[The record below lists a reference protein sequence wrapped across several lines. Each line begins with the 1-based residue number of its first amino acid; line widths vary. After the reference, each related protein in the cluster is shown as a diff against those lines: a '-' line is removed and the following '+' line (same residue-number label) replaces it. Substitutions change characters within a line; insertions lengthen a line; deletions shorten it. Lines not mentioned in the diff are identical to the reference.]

1 MSRLSQDA
9 LSKDKTLKTERK
21 VTWTRDWLRL
31 KETCSTLLEVSVT
44 PWWPFKTS
52 EHTRYSCWSKG
63 DATWLVHEWAC
74 DQMDQLVLSY
84 GTWDGPERV
93 SAAGGQVMNSLGLVK
108 DIPVVI
114 LDRPMPI
121 DLIVSYLGI
130 MDGLDDGRNARS
142 LYGRPGQGKNDWK
155 GFVPDGNM
163 GCLVIVN
170 AAIGQLMD
178 SLGLVRDIPVLITD
192 RVMPAD
198 LIVDHRQG
206 NACGFYCCLLL
217 GSKMVTM
224 KLTSKSPERTRIQTD
239 HGKARVWQSDHGQ
252 NKLGHYVAT
261 ELKPRLGHYVATELE
276 PKLSRYA
283 RAKARS
289 LRSDQ
294 ARTRLDRYVA
304 IGLSQNFD
312 TTRIHAFSSTL

>member
-9 LSKDKTLKTERK
+9 LSKGKTLKTERK

-52 EHTRYSCWSKG
+52 KHTRYSCWSKG

-74 DQMDQLVLSY
+74 DQMDQLVLSKC
-84 GTWDGPERV
+84 DALE
-93 SAAGGQVMNSLGLVK
+93 
-108 DIPVVI
+108 I
-114 LDRPMPI
+114 
-121 DLIVSYLGI
+121 
-130 MDGLDDGRNARS
+130 
-142 LYGRPGQGKNDWK
+142 
-155 GFVPDGNM
+155 DGNM

-239 HGKARVWQSDHGQ
+239 HGKARVWQSDYGQ

-294 ARTRLDRYVA
+294 ARTRLGRYVA

>member
-9 LSKDKTLKTERK
+9 LSKGKTLKTE
-21 VTWTRDWLRL
+21 
-31 KETCSTLLEVSVT
+31 STLLEVSVT

-74 DQMDQLVLSY
+74 DQMDQLVLSSK
-84 GTWDGPERV
+84 GDATWLVHEWACD
-93 SAAGGQVMNSLGLVK
+93 QMDQLGLSKCDALEIGMGCFPNV
-108 DIPVVI
+108 
-114 LDRPMPI
+114 
-121 DLIVSYLGI
+121 
-130 MDGLDDGRNARS
+130 
-142 LYGRPGQGKNDWK
+142 NDWK
-155 GFVPDGNM
+155 GFVPNGNM

-206 NACGFYCCLLL
+206 NACGSYCCLLL

-224 KLTSKSPERTRIQTD
+224 KLTSKSPEQTRIQTD

-252 NKLGHYVAT
+252 NKFGHYVAT

-283 RAKARS
+283 RAKAQS
-289 LRSDQ
+289 LRRDR
-294 ARTRLDRYVA
+294 ARTRLGRYVA
-304 IGLSQNFD
+304 IRLSQNFD